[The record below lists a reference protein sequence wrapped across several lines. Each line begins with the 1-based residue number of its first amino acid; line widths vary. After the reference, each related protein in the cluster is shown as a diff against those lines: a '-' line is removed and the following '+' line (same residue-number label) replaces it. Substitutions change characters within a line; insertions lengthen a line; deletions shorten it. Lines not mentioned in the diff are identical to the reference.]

1 MVGAEVSWQVAG
13 CRWQVK
19 VRYIFCQALWKY
31 FKCLAMC
38 RSKWHFFVR
47 HSLMK
52 ILKVPIARALSKKQ
66 WMPTGGSANISIC
79 RIWLKCRELRA
90 LSLWLKCSN
99 LLALSHFG
107 WNVANYTLCRILVE
121 MSRITRFVTFWLK
134 CRELHALSHFGWNV
148 AIYVFPGTKCL
159 LPGTSNYSAPLLR
172 AQLQGGHWG
181 FEKYQPRFTER
192 ANINIFL
199 YF

>member
-121 MSRITRFVTFWLK
+121 MSRFTRFPRHKMSAARHLKLFCTPAEGPTSGRPLGFW
-134 CRELHALSHFGWNV
+134 EIPTTLHRTG
-148 AIYVFPGTKCL
+148 
-159 LPGTSNYSAPLLR
+159 
-172 AQLQGGHWG
+172 
-181 FEKYQPRFTER
+181 KYQHF
-192 ANINIFL
+192 F
-199 YF
+199 YKF